1 MQNTFT
7 LKVTTKDSQWSIKK
21 VTEKGFETTIAL
33 GHFSSVDSQTV
44 ITYNAIGTENE
55 ELIYLLVEAGV
66 NGNL

>member
-7 LKVTTKDSQWSIKK
+7 LKVTIQRNQFSIKK
-21 VTEKGFETTIAL
+21 VTAKGFETSIAL

-55 ELIYLLVEAGV
+55 KLIYLLVEAGV